1 MLASSAQSWSG
12 ASQELD
18 RAYSD
23 VTSSNASAFDRFYD
37 KWGGILRSG
46 ESGSSHFLESYATF
60 RLEHDDD
67 NLKFAKKFQH
77 TMNRLANEM
86 AIKSRY

>member
-1 MLASSAQSWSG
+1 MLESSHSWAA
-12 ASQELD
+12 ASQEFD
-18 RAYSD
+18 RAYSE

-46 ESGSSHFLESYATF
+46 EPGTGSHFLEEYATF

-77 TMNRLANEM
+77 TMGRLDNLM
-86 AIKSRY
+86 TIK

>member
-1 MLASSAQSWSG
+1 M
-12 ASQELD
+12 D
-18 RAYSD
+18 RAYSE

-60 RLEHDDD
+60 RLEYDDE

-77 TMNRLANEM
+77 TMNQLADQM
-86 AIKSRY
+86 TIKSRY